1 MRHSRTLTKR
11 LWRDERGAAS
21 AVLEMMLVVGLLILP
36 MLGGLAQVPRWIDAV
51 STADLAAQEAAR
63 QMVLADDYTTGEDAA
78 FVMVRQIV
86 ANHGFDAGTLVGL
99 AFALEPAFPSDTL
112 TRGRTITAT
121 VTLRIDPIFV
131 PGVGPVGSPVVFS
144 RSASERVDDYREL

>member
-1 MRHSRTLTKR
+1 MTHAQTKAKR
-11 LWRDERGAAS
+11 LWWDERGAAS

-78 FVMVRQIV
+78 VVMARQVV
-86 ANHGFDAGTLVGL
+86 ANHGFDDGALVGVS
-99 AFALEPAFPSDTL
+99 FALEPAVPSATL
-112 TRGRTITAT
+112 TRGRTVTAT

-131 PGVGPVGSPVVFS
+131 PGVGPVGSPVSFS